1 MKIILLLTILLLG
14 GCAALRGSA
23 AADVED
29 ANGGAVP
36 NFIPNID

>member
-1 MKIILLLTILLLG
+1 MRTLILLTFLLLG
-14 GCAALRGSA
+14 GCAALGDGVTE
-23 AADVED
+23 DVED